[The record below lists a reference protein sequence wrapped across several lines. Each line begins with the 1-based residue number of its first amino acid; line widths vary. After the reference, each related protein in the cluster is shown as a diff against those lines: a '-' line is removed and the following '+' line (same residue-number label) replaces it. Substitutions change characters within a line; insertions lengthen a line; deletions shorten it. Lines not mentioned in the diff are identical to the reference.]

1 MKTNTRTRRGL
12 QGNWLLAGVGM
23 VVLVIAAALW
33 LNQGAAPA
41 KAAGVATVAVTRG
54 DVSATVYGSG
64 TIEAEQALDVGF
76 QTGGS
81 VVEVLVSEG
90 DVVTVGQ
97 ALARLDTRQLEIQ
110 VTNAEA
116 GLISAQARLTQA
128 RQGNARPQEISAAQA
143 QVASAQA
150 NYDKLLA
157 GPTAAELT
165 AAQANIKSTQASY
178 NAAVKSAGAANTKL
192 ESVRVAQEK
201 AAAVLQQAQAK
212 YDVVAWRADVG
223 RLPEAVEL
231 QKATLDYEQ
240 ATANYEAQLATTDSD
255 AASQIATAA
264 YQLAQAKSN
273 LAKLYARPEDLRSTQ
288 ASLDQAKA
296 NLDKL
301 SAPATATDLLIQ
313 QAALT
318 QAEQNLKQAQ
328 LNLGNATLAAP
339 FDAVVTAA
347 HIVPGSFVNTGLGVV
362 SLVAQ
367 SEQHVDLK
375 LSENDVVEVQLG
387 QAVAVTIDSLAGWQ
401 GDGRVAY
408 IAPAGQSSNGV
419 VTYAVRVDFSNADAR
434 VKVGMTANVSIIT
447 ERQQG
452 VLLVPSTALL
462 PKGAGRVVQAP
473 SADGKTVTEIDVRT
487 GLSDGAYTEIVS
499 GLAEGTQI
507 VALPAGAGSTRSGG
521 LFSR

>member
-1 MKTNTRTRRGL
+1 M
-12 QGNWLLAGVGM
+12 
-23 VVLVIAAALW
+23 
-33 LNQGAAPA
+33 
-41 KAAGVATVAVTRG
+41 AVTRG

-150 NYDKLLA
+150 NYDKLL
-157 GPTAAELT
+157 
-165 AAQANIKSTQASY
+165 
-178 NAAVKSAGAANTKL
+178 AANTKL

-318 QAEQNLKQAQ
+318 QA
-328 LNLGNATLAAP
+328 
-339 FDAVVTAA
+339 AVVTAA

-408 IAPAGQSSNGV
+408 
-419 VTYAVRVDFSNADAR
+419 NADAR

-473 SADGKTVTEIDVRT
+473 SADGKTVTEIDVLT

-499 GLAEGTQI
+499 GLTEGAQI